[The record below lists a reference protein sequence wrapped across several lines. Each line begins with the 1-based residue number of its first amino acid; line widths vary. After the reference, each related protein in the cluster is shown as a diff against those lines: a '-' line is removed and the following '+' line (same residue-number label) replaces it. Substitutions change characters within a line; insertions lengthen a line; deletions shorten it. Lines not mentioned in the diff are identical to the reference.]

1 MLKSFRKHKKI
12 LLLLSGL
19 ILIVILTLMVMSQN
33 KNSKFSD
40 VNLTPDSITK
50 IHIRMMAPTD
60 NGGTERVVLSG
71 HFLCE
76 ADSVHDEV
84 IISRNDMP

>member
-1 MLKSFRKHKKI
+1 MLESFRKHKKI

-19 ILIVILTLMVMSQN
+19 ILIVILTIMVMSQN

-60 NGGTERVVLSG
+60 KYSTDQFVIEERENIETVLTM
-71 HFLCE
+71 LRKCLWW
-76 ADSVHDEV
+76 
-84 IISRNDMP
+84 R